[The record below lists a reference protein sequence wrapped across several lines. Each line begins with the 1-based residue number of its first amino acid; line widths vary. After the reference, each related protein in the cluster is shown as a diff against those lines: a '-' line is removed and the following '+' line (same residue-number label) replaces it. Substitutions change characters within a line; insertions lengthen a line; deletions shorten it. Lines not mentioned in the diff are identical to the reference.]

1 MQRCVWLLFMGL
13 YLCLGI
19 CVGKGPAAET
29 AYIVTGAASPVK
41 IDGVLDE
48 AAWQE
53 ALKVP
58 LPFEWTPGDNTP
70 APVQSECLIT
80 FSKTDLL
87 IGFRCF
93 DPEPQ
98 KVRAHLMN
106 RDALATFLLDDYVI
120 VVMDTF
126 NDERR
131 AFQFRVNPL
140 GVQAD
145 AIYSESEG
153 YEDFSW
159 DAIWK
164 SKGRITDFGYV
175 VEMAIPFNQLRF
187 PHDREKQTWGFSLAR
202 SYPRKVRYRLGAHK
216 SDRNRR
222 CYLCQAVKIHGFV
235 GMSPGKNL
243 EFDPT
248 LTARRTD
255 EKEDFPAGEM
265 KTGKVKVEPGL
276 SWRWGITPNL
286 ILNGAVNPDFSQVEA
301 DAAQLE
307 VNTRFA
313 LRYPEKRPFFL
324 EGSDFFL
331 TPMEAVFT
339 RTVYD
344 PRWGA
349 KLTGKIGRNALGL
362 FTAQDRYNNLLF
374 PANQGSVSTSIAGDV
389 FGGVFR
395 YRQDV
400 GKGSTVGL
408 LYTGRSADDYYN
420 HVAGVDTFMRLSRT
434 KFVNFQYLYSSTR
447 YPGDIAANF
456 NQPTGPFGGHALF
469 FNFRHIGRDFNYGVD
484 YSDLWPRFRADYGFM
499 PRVDFRRYNAYI
511 QPKFWGNA
519 GSWFNQLSFWLLGE
533 RITDH
538 GGSLTDQHL
547 EIGANYQGP
556 FQTIV
561 MPTFSIDKEYYNG
574 VIYDMKRWQT
584 YIEMRPIGGLKYYIS
599 ARVGDAVDYANGRL
613 AHSFF
618 ISPGIECSFGEH
630 WSMKLSHILERLSC
644 EGQRIYTANLLQAQL
659 VYNFNIRTFVRAI
672 AQYTDI
678 RRSTAMYQSPVDPET
693 KVLFTQFL
701 FSYKLNPQTVLFL
714 GYSDNHYGLYGL
726 DISRA
731 DRTFFLKIGY
741 ALVL

>member
-1 MQRCVWLLFMGL
+1 MQRFVWALFMGL
-13 YLCLGI
+13 YLGLSI
-19 CVGKGPAAET
+19 CSGSRLAAET
-29 AYIVTGAASPVK
+29 TYVVTGAKSHIK

-48 AAWQE
+48 AAWRE
-53 ALKVP
+53 ALKVR

-70 APVQSECLIT
+70 APVETECLIT

-93 DPEPQ
+93 DPEPK

-120 VVMDTF
+120 VVMDSF

-159 DAIWK
+159 DAIWT

-175 VEMAIPFNQLRF
+175 VELAIPFNQLRF
-187 PHDREKQTWGFSLAR
+187 PHVREKQTWGFSFAR
-202 SYPRKVRYRLGAHK
+202 SYPRKVRYRLGSHK

-222 CYLCQAVKIHGFV
+222 CYLCQAMKIHGFV

-248 LTARRTD
+248 LTAHRTD
-255 EKEDFPAGEM
+255 EKKDFPVGKME
-265 KTGKVKVEPGL
+265 TGKVEVEPGL

-286 ILNGAVNPDFSQVEA
+286 ILNGTVNPDFSQVEA

-349 KLTGKIGRNALGL
+349 KLTGKIGRNAVGF

-374 PANQGSVSTSIAGDV
+374 PANQGSVSTSIAEDV

-400 GKGSTVGL
+400 GKGSTIGL
-408 LYTGRSADDYYN
+408 LYTGRRADDYYN
-420 HVAGVDTFMRLSRT
+420 HVAGIDTFMRLSRT

-447 YPGDIAANF
+447 YPEDIAATF
-456 NQPTGPFGGHALF
+456 GQPEDPFGGHALF
-469 FNFRHIGRDFNYGVD
+469 FNFRHIGRNFNYGVD

-499 PRVDFRRYNAYI
+499 PRVDFHRFNAYI
-511 QPKFWGNA
+511 QPKFWRKA
-519 GSWFNQLSFWLLGE
+519 GSWFNQLSFWLIGE

-574 VIYDMKRWQT
+574 VIYDMKRFQT
-584 YIEMRPIGGLKYYIS
+584 YIEMRPMGGLKYYLSGRI
-599 ARVGDAVDYANGRL
+599 GDAVDYANARL

-630 WSMKLSHILERLSC
+630 WSMKLSHILERLAL

-659 VYNFNIRTFVRAI
+659 VYNFNVRTFVRAI

-678 RRSTAMYQSPVDPET
+678 RRSAAMYQSPVDPET

-714 GYSDNHYGLYGL
+714 GYSDNQYGLTGL